1 MKILSLALV
10 AAIVPLAL
18 LTACGNSVVGG
29 GGQTSTGGGGNATT
43 TTTATGLGGGACDP
57 WTDFPG
63 LSTVTVS
70 FKNNTGMPIYLP
82 MSCTDVVYTI
92 TPASGSTTSYVYD
105 PSCLQTCQDLQTQP
119 QYDCGACLEQ
129 TRRIDA
135 GATHTLTWNGTG
147 LGPYVDMD
155 AACWQGG
162 VAYGK
167 CTDKVQAPAGSYTFG
182 ATAYSACGDSGG
194 ACTCTEEGA
203 CAGSPTGTQA
213 TGTPASINFPAA
225 NAVEV
230 VFDTCAFGCPGG
242 G

>member
-1 MKILSLALV
+1 MKILSLALA

-29 GGQTSTGGGGNATT
+29 GGQTSTGGGGNTNTT
-43 TTTATGLGGGACDP
+43 TTGLGGGACDP

-92 TPASGSTTSYVYD
+92 TPPNAADSTRYVYD

-119 QYDCGACLEQ
+119 QYDCGACPEQ
-129 TRRIDA
+129 SRRIEA
-135 GATHTLTWNGTG
+135 GATYTLTWDGTG
-147 LGPYVDMD
+147 LGPYVDMP
-155 AACWQGG
+155 AACWSGG
-162 VAYGK
+162 QAQSK
-167 CTDKVQAPAGSYTFG
+167 CTNKVRASAGSYTFG
-182 ATAYSACGDSGG
+182 ATAYSTCGSSGG
-194 ACTCTEEGA
+194 ACTCTADGA
-203 CAGSPTGTQA
+203 CAGGSGSQA
-213 TGTPASINFPAA
+213 MGTPASINFPAA